1 MRNLTLFLLVFF
13 GIVFKTLNAQE
24 AKYIEFW
31 SKTDAEFADPEKS
44 PLKKT
49 EVAEF
54 DSVAR
59 YPYNPD
65 FALKANYESLTR
77 QKPITFQTTGAIKQR
92 YQKAGILTFVVD
104 TNVQVLAAYR
114 NLELMR
120 MPGYEN
126 RLFIPFTDASN
137 GFGTYEGGRYLE
149 IEIPEADSVLID
161 FNLVYNPYCAYSDR
175 YSCPIPP
182 RENDLDVKILAGA
195 KSPAKK

>member
-1 MRNLTLFLLVFF
+1 MTVF
-13 GIVFKTLNAQE
+13 GQE
-24 AKYIEFW
+24 FKYIEFW
-31 SKTDAEFADPEKS
+31 SKTDAEFADPEHS
-44 PLKKT
+44 PLK
-49 EVAEF
+49 EDQVADF

-59 YPYNPD
+59 YPYNPE
-65 FALKANYESLTR
+65 FAIKAKYESLKR
-77 QKPITFQTTGAIKQR
+77 QKPFTFETTGDIKQR
-92 YQKAGILTFVVD
+92 YQKAGIIIFNVD
-104 TNVQVLAAYR
+104 TSTQVLAAYR

-120 MPGYEN
+120 MPEYEN

-149 IEIPEADSVLID
+149 LEIPAADSVMVD

-195 KSPAKK
+195 KSPKGK

>member
-1 MRNLTLFLLVFF
+1 MNAIGIKFLLFF
-13 GIVFKTLNAQE
+13 SVCFLAAPAQE
-24 AKYIEFW
+24 AEYFEFW
-31 SKTDAEFADPEKS
+31 SKTDAEFADPENS
-44 PLKKT
+44 PLKK
-49 EVAEF
+49 AEIAQF

-59 YPYNPD
+59 YAYNPHYV
-65 FALKANYESLTR
+65 FSARWERLKR
-77 QKPITFQTTGAIKQR
+77 QKPVTFQTTGKIKQR
-92 YQKAGILTFVVD
+92 YQKAGIIHFTVD
-104 TNVQVLAAYR
+104 SSEQVLAAYR

-149 IEIPEADSVLID
+149 IDMPDSDSLHLN

-195 KSPAKK
+195 KSPRKK